1 VLSTCVLERGKCTL
15 PANIK
20 YTAVFDII
28 NPAKA
33 QDSPDID
40 IAFLVMPFEPTE
52 VDNSRAHSLPCP
64 PPPSLEHRAF
74 HIPSPM
80 YLHSHATS

>member
-1 VLSTCVLERGKCTL
+1 MKEEIILSVLPNCVQEAGKCTL
-15 PANIK
+15 PADTK

-28 NPAKA
+28 NPAKV

-52 VDNSRAHSLPCP
+52 VNHSLARARSLSL
-64 PPPSLEHRAF
+64 PPSC
-74 HIPSPM
+74 
-80 YLHSHATS
+80 